1 MPKKLTVDRIIGL
14 VDIQRISQKE
24 ELRRLENS
32 GIGSFHYRVL
42 ESSLR
47 NAQIV
52 DRLNWERTA
61 RVIIDSNPTAE
72 TPF

>member
-24 ELRRLENS
+24 ELRRLEDR
-32 GIGSFHYRVL
+32 GIGSFHYRVV

-47 NAQIV
+47 NAQN
-52 DRLNWERTA
+52 DRLNWERAT
-61 RVIIDSNPTAE
+61 RIVLSDNPTAE